1 MAWRSRVKPSF
12 EKALEQ
18 VPLNA
23 IQKTIVQE
31 RYSSVVQNL
40 EKRCSRLA
48 LYFHVSRLLVTVG
61 SLIVPALL
69 SIQYTNTGPDTIMND
84 PGSFAYR
91 IYWATWIISLLVT
104 TSNGILS
111 VFKIDKKYY
120 FLHTALEQLRSEGWQ
135 YLQLSGRY
143 SGFYNH
149 GVTPTHNNQFIF
161 FCHAVEKIKMKQVEE
176 EYYKLSDSHNN
187 AQAATVGKNPTGAN
201 GDAAISPEKRD
212 TILPPT
218 PLNSLVEQAAQL
230 SPELLRQIYV
240 LAIKSQATAAPQRTA
255 TKNLVD
261 TIDGDP
267 KKGVTTAS
275 TEDKE
280 TAAIASAAAPSTV
293 PMSTDL
299 P

>member
-1 MAWRSRVKPSF
+1 MSCHRKKQPSF
-12 EKALEQ
+12 EKALEK
-18 VPLNA
+18 VPLNDM
-23 IQKTIVQE
+23 QKIIVQE
-31 RYSSVVQNL
+31 RYTHVVENL
-40 EKRCSRLA
+40 ENRCWRLA
-48 LYFHVSRLLVTVG
+48 AYFHISRVLVTVG

-69 SIQYTNTGPDTIMND
+69 SIQYTNTGPDTILND

-143 SGFYNH
+143 SGFYNA
-149 GVTPTHNNQFIF
+149 GVPPTHNNQFIF

-176 EYYKLSDSHNN
+176 EYYKLADSHHSSTG
-187 AQAATVGKNPTGAN
+187 AAAKAGNGPTGSGSEGTAPT
-201 GDAAISPEKRD
+201 DKRD
-212 TILPPT
+212 GILPPT

-230 SPELLRQIYV
+230 SPELLHQIYQMA
-240 LAIKSQATAAPQRTA
+240 LKQQLPPRTA
-255 TKNLVD
+255 TKNL
-261 TIDGDP
+261 TEIIDGDA
-267 KKGVTTAS
+267 KKGTAAAVA
-275 TEDKE
+275 EDKE
-280 TAAIASAAAPSTV
+280 VAAIAAVDANAPLPV
-293 PMSTDL
+293 PADV